1 LRNPDLLAEEIEKM
15 NQPDSATKKSAE
27 AELVHVRKRIEALP
41 EEERRLVAGYRKGYY
56 SDSVMRDEK
65 VRVDQKRVAAEER
78 RLELTA
84 QLDRLDRA
92 LAYLDQVKDLTSR
105 LAQGLDTL
113 DFGGRREL
121 LRLLVDEVVYDDG
134 QLSIKRILPL
144 RQLHP
149 TS

>member
-1 LRNPDLLAEEIEKM
+1 MK
-15 NQPDSATKKSAE
+15 QPDSATKKAVE
-27 AELVHVRKRIEALP
+27 DELAHVRKRIEALP

-56 SDSVMRDEK
+56 SDSVMREEK
-65 VRVDQKRVAAEER
+65 VRVDQERVAAEER

-84 QLDRLDRA
+84 QLGSLNRA
-92 LAYLDQVKDLTSR
+92 SAYLEQIEDLTSR

-113 DFGGRREL
+113 DFNGRREL

-134 QLSIKRILPL
+134 QLPIKTILPL

-149 TS
+149 TSRGLR